1 MLYNTLEGGPGYWI
15 GQLPTLVPKWR
26 VNGVAGCYKQQ
37 VSTSLFNFGSANTK
51 ACNTMGVVQ
60 LSNRLLLAPDGLT
73 FAGDGGMLGT
83 AYIKT
88 GFGKKAASD
97 NRNAWTLVMDTQT
110 FSGPVMY
117 VKCY

>member
-1 MLYNTLEGGPGYWI
+1 M
-15 GQLPTLVPKWR
+15 
-26 VNGVAGCYKQQ
+26 AGCQTQ
-37 VSTSLFNFGSANTK
+37 EVSTSLFSFGSTTTK

-88 GFGKKAASD
+88 GFGKKTASD